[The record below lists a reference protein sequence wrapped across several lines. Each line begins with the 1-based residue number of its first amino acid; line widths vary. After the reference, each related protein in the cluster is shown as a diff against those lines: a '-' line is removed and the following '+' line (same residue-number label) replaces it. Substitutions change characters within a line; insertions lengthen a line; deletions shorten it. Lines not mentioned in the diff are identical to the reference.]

1 VTVDPAI
8 SATDLVM
15 QFPQQQGW
23 RALFKKDPGKVA
35 LDHVTLEVEPG
46 ELFGLLGPNGA
57 GKTTLV
63 KILSTLSI
71 PSGGRA
77 SVGGLDVVRHS
88 VEVRKRLGVVY
99 GDERTFF
106 WRLSVLDNLL
116 YYASLYRIPGD
127 RARERAWELLDLVG
141 LSASAQLRM
150 HHFSSGMKQRA
161 SIARGLLNDPDI
173 LIMDEPTRSLD
184 PVAALDLRT
193 LVKERVLNERRTVLL
208 ATNIMSEA
216 EHLCDRMAFINRGRI
231 ELSGQ
236 IEQLRDRLQA
246 DEVHEMVVSG
256 LAHARIESLIELPGV
271 DAFELTPLADERT
284 LIAVSVRRGLPI
296 VPEILRCIIEN
307 GGDVWSCSERE
318 LSLEEMFTLVVK
330 EDRAEAEREK
340 VPA

>member
-1 VTVDPAI
+1 VTVAAAI
-8 SATDLVM
+8 STTDLVM

-23 RALFKKDPGKVA
+23 RALFKKDPGKIA

-71 PSGGRA
+71 PTGGSA
-77 SVGGLDVVRHS
+77 SVAGLDVVRHS
-88 VEVRKRLGVVY
+88 VDVRKRLGVVY

-184 PVAALDLRT
+184 PVAALDLR
-193 LVKERVLNERRTVLL
+193 RTVLL

-236 IEQLRDRLQA
+236 IDQLRDRLQA

-256 LAHARIESLIELPGV
+256 LSRARIESLIELPGV
-271 DAFELTPLADERT
+271 DAFELTPLADERI

-330 EDRAEAEREK
+330 EDGVGAEREK